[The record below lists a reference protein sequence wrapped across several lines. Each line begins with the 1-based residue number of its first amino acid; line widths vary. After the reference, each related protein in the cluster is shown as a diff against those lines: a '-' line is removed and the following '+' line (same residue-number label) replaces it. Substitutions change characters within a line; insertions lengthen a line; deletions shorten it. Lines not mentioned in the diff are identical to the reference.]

1 MSQLNFEIDEQA
13 FQEFLAVAEQIAEAE
28 TDDFF
33 ELAKLIGRDPKTDFA
48 GADLRGVNLRNA
60 KQHLFVLP
68 ESFFSRKF
76 SLGLSLGVSLVL
88 VFVFPFDDF
97 INFLLLNVVLG
108 GSMVSIAILMLS
120 NHTLAILIFRFIA
133 YVLILVF
140 AALCFFFFFFPVGR
154 NLHNANLSNTNLIN
168 VDLSNSDLRKANLS
182 HSNLSGANLSNSDLR
197 KANFSHSNLSGANL
211 NSANVA
217 NARFDFN
224 SGLTDSQKNDL
235 AQRGAIFQRVPDINE
250 FSLLSA
256 LVFFLLL
263 SSAPSFLLYRLFTID
278 LTMRTHALSGEFQSS
293 LPTAIPNSKFDGSE
307 TPTATGVYDS

>member
-97 INFLLLNVVLG
+97 INLLLLNVVLG

-168 VDLSNSDLRKANLS
+168 VD
-182 HSNLSGANLSNSDLR
+182 LSNSDLR